1 MAAYYIAGI
10 VPEAEGGFSVYFP
23 DVTNVAASGETI
35 EEAITNA
42 SNGLIVALRGMIEL
56 GSEAPH
62 ASSLNEVIDMVKKER
77 EADELPY
84 PEDTIYQ
91 YIAAPALD
99 MVPVRVSISI
109 PRSTL
114 EEIDEKAKRAGFTR
128 SGFLAHAALKYRA

>member
-23 DVTNVAASGETI
+23 DVPNVAASGETI

-62 ASSLNEVIDMVKKER
+62 ASALNEVIDMVKKER
-77 EADELPY
+77 KTDDLPY
-84 PEDTIYQ
+84 PENTIYQ

-109 PRSTL
+109 PKSTL

-128 SGFLAHAALKYRA
+128 SGFLAHAALEYRA